1 MRGHTRDDSQKYGYV
16 SGTKYFGGNMSNSD
30 NSISNS
36 QTSVATLSSTSALA
50 SDSDAHLKAILA
62 TIVDPIITID
72 ERGVIERFNQAA
84 ERTFGYTAAEA
95 IGQNITILIPA
106 PFAQQHDESM
116 KRYLLTGEKRII
128 GRGREALALRKNGE
142 LFPVELAV
150 SEVDTG
156 SRRLFTGIVR
166 DITERKRHEAE
177 LEQAK
182 QAADIASLT
191 KGEFLANMSHEIRTP
206 MTAILG
212 YLDLI
217 VDDVDDRDTVIEHV
231 SVIRRNADHLLR
243 VLNDILDLSKI
254 EAGKVTADIARCSP
268 IEIVEDVQKLFS
280 ARAAEKRLTLNV
292 EYLTPVPQW
301 IYTDATR
308 LRQILMN
315 LLGNALKFTDQGGVT
330 IAVSMVSGMPQGS
343 GKLQITVRD
352 TGIGITPSDLQRVFD
367 PFTQA
372 DMTMRRRFGGTGLG
386 LTISRRIA
394 QLLGGDL
401 TASSKSGQGSAFEVS
416 IAVGPI
422 KDALLVHPQNGTAGV
437 LKVAAR
443 NGGLSAPVADL
454 QGIRILLAEDCL
466 DSQRL
471 IAFLLRKAGA
481 EVVVVDNGMLAYEAA
496 TIARDRRKSFDVIL
510 MDMHMPVKDG
520 YTATAELRR
529 SAYTGPVV
537 ALTAHAMAGDRERCL
552 AAGCDDYL
560 TKPVD
565 KVRLINA
572 CRDWAESSRTATGK
586 AVALCGECVA
596 TGDT

>member
-1 MRGHTRDDSQKYGYV
+1 M
-16 SGTKYFGGNMSNSD
+16 
-30 NSISNS
+30 
-36 QTSVATLSSTSALA
+36 
-50 SDSDAHLKAILA
+50 A
-62 TIVDPIITID
+62 TIVDPIITIN
-72 ERGVIERFNQAA
+72 EQGIIERFNKAA
-84 ERTFGYTAAEA
+84 EKTFGYSAEEA
-95 IGQNITILIPA
+95 IGQLITILIPA
-106 PFAQQHDESM
+106 PFAQQHDESL

-128 GRGREALALRKNGE
+128 GRGREAIALRKNGE
-142 LFPVELAV
+142 MFPVDLAV
-150 SEVDTG
+150 SEVSLG
-156 SRRLFTGIVR
+156 ARRLFTGIVR

-182 QAADIASLT
+182 AAADIASLT

-217 VDDVDDRDTVIEHV
+217 VDDVDDRDTVLEHV

-268 IEIVEDVQKLFS
+268 IEIVEDVQKLFA
-280 ARAAEKRLTLNV
+280 ARATEKHLTLKI
-292 EYLTPVPQW
+292 EYQTPVPQW

-308 LRQILMN
+308 LRQVLMN

-330 IAVSMVSGMPQGS
+330 IAVSLLPAGS
-343 GKLQITVRD
+343 HNSPKLQITVRD
-352 TGIGITPSDLQRVFD
+352 TGIGISPSDLERVFD

-394 QLLGGDL
+394 HLLGGDL
-401 TASSKSGQGSAFEVS
+401 TASSKSGQGSAFEVT
-416 IAVGPI
+416 IAAGPI
-422 KDALLVHPQNGTAGV
+422 DDVLLIHPYDGAT
-437 LKVAAR
+437 KVAAR
-443 NGGLSAPVADL
+443 NTTPPKSSADL
-454 QGIRILLAEDCL
+454 KGLRILLAEDCL

-471 IAFLLRKAGA
+471 VAFLLRKAGA
-481 EVVVVDNGMLAYEAA
+481 EVVVVDNGMLAFEAA
-496 TIARDRRKSFDVIL
+496 TIARDRQKSFDVIL

-529 SAYTGPVV
+529 VAYTGPVI
-537 ALTAHAMAGDRERCL
+537 ALTAHAMTGDRERCL

-565 KVRLINA
+565 KARLIAA
-572 CRDWAESSRTATGK
+572 CREWAESSRRAAGA
-586 AVALCGECVA
+586 AVAICGDCVVA
-596 TGDT
+596 GTN